1 MSLYLAERYLRG
13 SPVSRFWPRRAR
25 DTAVRM
31 TEEGTAVRYLGSTFI
46 PEDEACF
53 CLFDAA
59 SDRDGEGGQRAGSD
73 PIRPDHRGC
82 ARGLRRPELAR

>member
-1 MSLYLAERYLRG
+1 MSLYLAERYLPGITREQILAAEGQGHRG
-13 SPVSRFWPRRAR
+13 PDDRGGDRL
-25 DTAVRM
+25 
-31 TEEGTAVRYLGSTFI
+31 RYLGSTFI

-82 ARGLRRPELAR
+82 ARGLRRPELAS